1 MIIGIIQA
9 SGFSTR
15 MKEDKLLLEI
25 DGIKVIER
33 VVKACKESNLDD
45 VILIYRRDEVKEIG
59 NKYNIRTIYNEKAH
73 LGQSEGLKLG
83 VKEAEGSTAYMFL
96 VGDQPLL
103 TSTIIDKLLKEYKES
118 NSTILVPYY
127 NGNKGMPMIISSE
140 FKEELLKIVGDKGGR
155 DIVKD
160 NIHIVKK
167 VYFEDENLGV
177 DIDTQEDIHRLRG
190 GPISKK

>member
-1 MIIGIIQA
+1 M
-9 SGFSTR
+9 GFR
-15 MKEDKLLLEI
+15 Q
-25 DGIKVIER
+25 
-33 VVKACKESNLDD
+33 
-45 VILIYRRDEVKEIG
+45 
-59 NKYNIRTIYNEKAH
+59 NISVAHNAKAH

-103 TSTIIDKLLKEYKES
+103 TSTIIDNLLKEYKES

-160 NIHIVKK
+160 NINIVKK
-167 VYFEDENLGV
+167 VYFEDENLGM
-177 DIDTQEDIHRLRG
+177 DIDTQEDIHRLKR
-190 GPISKK
+190 SY